1 MPTITQLP
9 IASGVSAAD
18 ELPLSQ
24 SGATRSVRVD
34 ALLAS
39 TQPLIAA
46 PTGSLLG
53 RVSLGA
59 GQPEPIAP
67 GAGLALQG
75 PVLSATGTDHLDF
88 TPSSGLQAG
97 DEVVV
102 NSQGQPKRM
111 QATLLRELFIPG
123 AGVTIGADG
132 TISAPGTVGP
142 VGPQGAPGPAGS
154 VSNAT
159 PLPSAEGTDHVAV
172 SRSGSDGSVQLG
184 ALLASPILAVPGRTV
199 ATSVTAL
206 AARRFDPRDWGAL
219 FDGAHDDAPAI
230 QAALNAAATAGG
242 GVVHLPDTQGG
253 PVLIGS
259 GLIVSASG
267 VRLEGPTPGGVSD
280 NFGDNV
286 LGGLRLVWAGAAGGT
301 MIQIAPATD
310 PVKGQPLIG
319 CGVTGVVLDCRS
331 TAATGLAV
339 LSVRRGT
346 FEAGVVNSTGPGV
359 LCDTVDLGEFNDVQ
373 DCVFDLAVSNVATS
387 GACVVLDG
395 TSRGGAWVG
404 NTGINRFRRMRLT
417 YNGGDGLVI
426 NNATSNYFEAIAAQH
441 RPGYAAGS
449 QLGSGRGVVLNG
461 PTPGGVGA
469 SSNCFEYVNCDV
481 HALAGSVNNQV
492 RWLDVGNG
500 APVPSID
507 PAATLYVCTSQL
519 VSSDAAEANLT
530 VADSAGLVE
539 TARAAR
545 GAEALRVQA
554 ASGDHARLVSADGTV
569 EWGLQVA
576 PGGNLQVQPRKGTGQ
591 QVSLG
596 AAALSAGGGVMLGDL
611 AAAPSAPSSGIVLY
625 SQSGQL
631 HAVGPAGPMSLGGG
645 GGLLPASAALIGTTA
660 SGAGQAITLDPSL
673 TLTGTTLAVA
683 QATPSTLTAVTAIND
698 ADKLPIAQGSDDSF
712 DKVAT
717 PAQLAAYIGPKILP
731 ASAALLGTTS
741 GNAAQAITLSSGLSL
756 SGGVLSVSYSYTL
769 PAATTSML
777 GGVKPD
783 GTTIT
788 ISNGVISTTSYTL
801 AAATATALGGVKVP
815 ASAALVGSTSGSVL
829 QAIALDPSLTLTGTT
844 LAVAQSAPS
853 TLTAVTA
860 INDADKLPIAQG
872 SDDSFDKVATPAQL
886 AAYVAVKNGSGT
898 SLPASAALI
907 GTTASGAGQAITLG
921 ASLVLNG
928 TVLDA
933 QQSAPSTLTAV
944 TAINDADKL
953 PIAQGSDDSFDKVA
967 TPAQLAAYIGP
978 KILPAS
984 AALLGTTSG
993 NAAQAITLGSGLSL
1007 TGTTLSATSAAGPGY
1022 SRPALS
1028 GFTWV
1033 NKGTAT
1039 ATDHTNGPLT
1049 ITAPPSNGDNIRTL
1063 VMVAPSAPYTLT
1075 IIVDLFAVAGN
1086 SYSVGLVLQ
1095 NSVSGALALFG
1106 KFFNTA
1112 SNGGALMISHYTN
1125 PTTSKSNTTPLSFP
1139 PMCGQMAFRAVN
1151 DGTNLTYLASRTG
1164 FDWLQIAQEAVSVAG
1179 SPDQI
1184 GFFVNSND
1192 TTSTGLA
1199 ASIGLLDWE
1208 ILSTASPNAPATN
1221 ARM

>member
-24 SGATRSVRVD
+24 SGITRSVQVG
-34 ALLAS
+34 ALLAG

-75 PVLSATGTDHLDF
+75 PVLNATGTDHLAF
-88 TPSSGLQAG
+88 TSSSGLQPG

-123 AGVTIGADG
+123 VGVTIEADG
-132 TISAPGTVGP
+132 TISAPGNVGP
-142 VGPQGAPGPAGS
+142 AGPQGAPGPAGS
-154 VSNAT
+154 VSNAAQ
-159 PLPSAEGTDHVAV
+159 LPSAQATDLVAV
-172 SRSGSDGSVQLG
+172 SRSGSDGSVQLS
-184 ALLASPILAVPGRTV
+184 ALLASPILAVSGRTV

-230 QAALNAAATAGG
+230 QAALNAAGAAGG

-259 GLIVSASG
+259 GLTISASG

-286 LGGLRLVWAGAAGGT
+286 PGGLRFVWAGAADGT
-301 MIQIAPATD
+301 MIQVAPAAD
-310 PVKGQPLIG
+310 PVKGQPLTG

-339 LSVRRGT
+339 LSTRRGE
-346 FEAGVVNSTGPGV
+346 FEVGVVNSTGPGV
-359 LCDTVDLGEFNDVQ
+359 LCDTMNLGEFNDVQ

-395 TSRGGAWVG
+395 TSRGGASIG
-404 NTGINRFRRMRLT
+404 NTNINRFRRMRLT
-417 YNGGDGLVI
+417 YNAGDGLVI
-426 NNATSNYFEAIAAQH
+426 NNAASNHFESVAAQH

-449 QLGSGRGVVLNG
+449 QLGNGRGVVLNG

-481 HALAGSVNNQV
+481 HALAGSINNQI

-500 APVPSID
+500 APAPSID

-519 VSSDAAEANLT
+519 VSSDAAEASLT
-530 VADSAGLVE
+530 VADSAGLAE

-569 EWGLQVA
+569 EWGLQVV
-576 PGGNLQVQPRKGTGQ
+576 PGGNLQMQPRKGTGQ

-596 AAALSAGGGVMLGDL
+596 TAALSTGSGVMLGDL
-611 AAAPSAPSSGIVLY
+611 AAPPSAPSSGVVLY

-645 GGLLPASAALIGTTA
+645 GASLPAAAALIGTTA

-673 TLTGTTLAVA
+673 TLTGTMLAVA
-683 QATPSTLTAVTAIND
+683 ESGPSALTAAATIND
-698 ADKLPIAQGSDDSF
+698 TDKLPISQGSDDSF
-712 DKVAT
+712 DT
-717 PAQLAAYIGPKILP
+717 
-731 ASAALLGTTS
+731 
-741 GNAAQAITLSSGLSL
+741 
-756 SGGVLSVSYSYTL
+756 
-769 PAATTSML
+769 
-777 GGVKPD
+777 
-783 GTTIT
+783 
-788 ISNGVISTTSYTL
+788 
-801 AAATATALGGVKVP
+801 
-815 ASAALVGSTSGSVL
+815 
-829 QAIALDPSLTLTGTT
+829 
-844 LAVAQSAPS
+844 
-853 TLTAVTA
+853 VT
-860 INDADKLPIAQG
+860 
-872 SDDSFDKVATPAQL
+872 TPAQL
-886 AAYVAVKNGSGT
+886 AAYVAAKNGNGT
-898 SLPASAALI
+898 SLPAAAALI
-907 GTTASGAGQAITLG
+907 GTTASGAGQAITLDP
-921 ASLVLNG
+921 SLTLTG
-928 TVLDA
+928 TMLAVA
-933 QQSAPSTLTAV
+933 EAAPSALTAA
-944 TAINDADKL
+944 TLLNDADEL
-953 PIAQGSDDSFDKVA
+953 PLSQGNSGASFANTVTPLLLKSYMDSKR
-967 TPAQLAAYIGP
+967 
-978 KILPAS
+978 PAS
-984 AALLGTTSG
+984 AALLGSTSTGAEQAITLDPSLILTGTMLAVAEAAPSALTAATLLNDADELPLSQG
-993 NAAQAITLGSGLSL
+993 NSGASFANTVTPLLLKSYMDSKRPASAALLGSTSTGAEQAITLGNGLSL
-1007 TGTTLSATSAAGPGY
+1007 TGNTLSTTGAATSY
-1022 SRPALS
+1022 SRPVLS
-1028 GFTWV
+1028 SFTWV
-1033 NKGTAT
+1033 NQGVAT
-1039 ATDHTNGPLT
+1039 ATDHTKGPLT
-1049 ITAPPSNGDNIRTL
+1049 IAAPANNGDSIRAL
-1063 VMVAPSAPYTLT
+1063 VMPAPAAPYTLT
-1075 IIVDLFAVAGN
+1075 IIVDLFAVAAN
-1086 SYSVGLVLQ
+1086 YYSAGLALQ
-1095 NSVSGALALFG
+1095 NAVSGALALFG
-1106 KFFNTA
+1106 KFSNTA
-1112 SNGGALMISHYTN
+1112 TSGGTLTISQYTN
-1125 PTTSKSNTTPLSFP
+1125 PTTYKSSITSLSFP
-1139 PMCGQMAFRAVN
+1139 PMSEQMALRIAN

-1164 FDWLQIAQEAVSVAG
+1164 FDWIQIAQEAVSVAG
-1179 SPDQI
+1179 SPDHI
-1184 GFFVNSND
+1184 GFFINPND
-1192 TTSTGLA
+1192 NTSTGLA
-1199 ASIGLLDWE
+1199 AFIGLLDWE